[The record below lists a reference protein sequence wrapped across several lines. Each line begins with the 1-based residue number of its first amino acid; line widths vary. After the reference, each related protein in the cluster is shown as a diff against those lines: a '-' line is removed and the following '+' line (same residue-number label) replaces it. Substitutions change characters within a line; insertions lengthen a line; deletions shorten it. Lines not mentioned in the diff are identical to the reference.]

1 MKCHLILNCLT
12 LRLLTKIAHIAFFWF
27 HMNCPSST
35 CAWHKICPISQHKP
49 TKLTDLFGALV
60 LLSPFAVFAQDVSVG
75 SPAESSGS
83 PQTSVIQ
90 RVEIVARQG
99 STELRRAA
107 SFAKQIYGREEL
119 DRYGDTNA
127 LDVMRRLPGVNV
139 DTDGPRMRGLGAG
152 YTQILINGDPA
163 PPGFNLDQLSP
174 SQIERI
180 EVIKASTAEQSSQAV
195 AGSINVILKEV
206 TRRSLSNLRLG
217 LRTGKDRPL
226 GNVNYSITES
236 VGPFNMSL
244 PISLFEWHR
253 QVRNL
258 VDRKMA
264 GSDGQPALSEQLG
277 TGTSQGW
284 GYNVAPRFNFKVS
297 DEQTI
302 ALATF
307 FQKGYWNYRT
317 DYVNQAV
324 SGNPVFDDDAIQGGY
339 WENRRGNLTWINRFS
354 EDQRIEIKAG
364 VQQSRSAFD
373 LRNLRAGA
381 TQLRTAGIN
390 QDDAV
395 TQAGKYSQLL
405 GSSHT
410 LTAGWDL
417 ENQDRQ
423 EKRTTTNGAGEA
435 LLPSFEGQPF
445 QAQMRRQAYYIQDE
459 WEISPQ
465 WQLNLGLRN
474 ERIASESRNA
484 AMPVVNVSS
493 VLSPLAHVT
502 YKFDP
507 KRRDMVRASLTRSY
521 KAPGLNALLS
531 RPVINGAYTNTNQT
545 NTYLSPD
552 RIGNPALRP
561 ELATGL
567 DIAYENYLSND
578 GIFSVGIFHRNLTN
592 VVRNLTELRS
602 VSWAAAPRWIT
613 QPQNFSDAVTSGLEF
628 ELRGRAS
635 DLMPQLL
642 GHAKAL
648 NLRTSLSFYRSSIA
662 ALPGPDNR
670 LDGQQPWSANLG
682 FDQRISGLPLSVGG
696 NLSFTPGYNTRQSA
710 EQFFNRSPTKS
721 IDLFAMM
728 PLSPTMSFR
737 AAASAGVQQFG
748 PPNGSTLSLLSNGDY
763 TRTDRYA
770 KPQLNL
776 TLDMRL

>member
-1 MKCHLILNCLT
+1 MNRFLIT
-12 LRLLTKIAHIAFFWF
+12 WVFFL
-27 HMNCPSST
+27 P
-35 CAWHKICPISQHKP
+35 
-49 TKLTDLFGALV
+49 LG
-60 LLSPFAVFAQDVSVG
+60 VFAQDVGVG
-75 SPAESSGS
+75 SPAEPGVSAQ
-83 PQTSVIQ
+83 PSVIQ

-139 DTDGPRMRGLGAG
+139 DSGGPRMRGLGSG

-180 EVIKASTAEQSSQAV
+180 EVIKAATAEQSSQAV
-195 AGSINVILKEV
+195 AGSINVILKE
-206 TRRSLSNLRLG
+206 TSRRSLSSLRLG
-217 LRTGKDRPL
+217 LASGKDRPL
-226 GNVNYSITES
+226 GNVNYSISES
-236 VGPFNMSL
+236 AGPFNMSL
-244 PISLFEWHR
+244 PISVFEWNR
-253 QVRNL
+253 EIRNT

-264 GSDGQPALSEQLG
+264 GSDGQTAISEQLG
-277 TGTSQGW
+277 KINSWGW
-284 GYNVAPRFNFKVS
+284 GYNFAPRFNYKVS

-307 FQKGYWNYRT
+307 FQKGYWNNRT
-317 DYVNQAV
+317 DYTNRAV
-324 SGNPVFDDDAIQGGY
+324 LGNPIFDDNAIQDGY

-381 TQLRTAGIN
+381 TQLQTAGSN
-390 QDDAV
+390 QDDAI

-405 GSSHT
+405 GSAHT

-417 ENQDRQ
+417 ENR
-423 EKRTTTNGAGEA
+423 ERLERRTTTNGAGMA
-435 LLPSFEGQPF
+435 LLPSFEGQAF
-445 QAQMRRQAYYIQDE
+445 EAQMRRQAYYIQDE

-474 ERIASESRNA
+474 ERIASESKNA
-484 AMPVVNVSS
+484 ALPVSNVSS

-507 KRRDMVRASLTRSY
+507 KSRDMVRASLTRSY
-521 KAPGLNALLS
+521 KAAGLNALLA
-531 RPVINGAYTNTNQT
+531 RPVVNSAYANTNQT
-545 NTYLSPD
+545 NTYLAPD
-552 RIGNPALRP
+552 RIGNPTLSP

-578 GIFSVGIFHRNLTN
+578 GIFSVGVFHRNLTN

-602 VSWAAAPRWIT
+602 VPWAAAPRWIT

-635 DLMPQLL
+635 DLMPQLM
-642 GHAKAL
+642 GNAKAL
-648 NLRTSLSFYRSSIA
+648 NIRSSLSFYRSSIA
-662 ALPGPDNR
+662 ALPGPNNR

-696 NLSFTPGYNTRQSA
+696 NLSITPGYDTRQTT
-710 EQFFNRSPTKS
+710 EQYFKRSSTKG

-728 PLSPTMSFR
+728 PLSPSMSIR

-748 PPNGSTLSLLSNGDY
+748 PPNGSTQTLMSNGDY
-763 TRTDRYA
+763 ILTDRYA
-770 KPQLNL
+770 KPQLNIS
-776 TLDMRL
+776 LDMRL

>member
-1 MKCHLILNCLT
+1 MYRFFIT
-12 LRLLTKIAHIAFFWF
+12 LVFFL
-27 HMNCPSST
+27 P
-35 CAWHKICPISQHKP
+35 
-49 TKLTDLFGALV
+49 LG
-60 LLSPFAVFAQDVSVG
+60 VFAQDIGVG
-75 SPAESSGS
+75 SPAEPGASAQ
-83 PQTSVIQ
+83 PSVIQ

-139 DTDGPRMRGLGAG
+139 DSGGPRMRGLGSG

-180 EVIKASTAEQSSQAV
+180 EVIKAATAEQSAQAV
-195 AGSINVILKEV
+195 AGSINVILKEAS
-206 TRRSLSNLRLG
+206 RRSLSSLRLG
-217 LRTGKDRPL
+217 LASGKDRPL
-226 GNVNYSITES
+226 ANVNYSISES

-244 PISLFEWHR
+244 PISLFEWNR
-253 QVRNL
+253 EIRNS

-264 GSDGQPALSEQLG
+264 GSDGQTAVSEQLG
-277 TGTSQGW
+277 NINSWGW
-284 GYNVAPRFNFKVS
+284 GYNFAPRFNYKVS

-307 FQKGYWNYRT
+307 FQKGYWNNRT
-317 DYVNQAV
+317 DYTNRAV
-324 SGNPVFDDDAIQGGY
+324 SGSPIFDDNAIQDGY

-381 TQLRTAGIN
+381 TQLQTAGSN
-390 QDDAV
+390 QDDAI

-405 GSSHT
+405 GSAHT

-417 ENQDRQ
+417 ENR
-423 EKRTTTNGAGEA
+423 ERLERRTTTNGAGIA
-435 LLPSFEGQPF
+435 LLPSFEGQAF
-445 QAQMRRQAYYIQDE
+445 EAQMRRQAYYIQDE

-474 ERIASESRNA
+474 ERIASESKNA
-484 AMPVVNVSS
+484 ALPAANVSS

-521 KAPGLNALLS
+521 KAAGLNALLA
-531 RPVINGAYTNTNQT
+531 RPIVNSAYANTSQT
-545 NTYLSPD
+545 NTYLAPD
-552 RIGNPALRP
+552 RIGNPTLSP

-567 DIAYENYLSND
+567 DIAYENYLNND
-578 GIFSVGIFHRNLTN
+578 GIFSVGVFHRNLTN
-592 VVRNLTELRS
+592 VVRNLTELRN
-602 VSWAAAPRWIT
+602 VPWAAAPRWIT

-635 DLMPQLL
+635 DLMPQLM
-642 GHAKAL
+642 GNAKGL
-648 NLRTSLSFYRSSIA
+648 NLRSSLSVYRSSIA
-662 ALPGPDNR
+662 ALPGPNNR

-696 NLSFTPGYNTRQSA
+696 NLSITPGYDTRQTT
-710 EQFFNRSPTKS
+710 EQYFKRSSTKG

-728 PLSPTMSFR
+728 PLSPSMSIR

-748 PPNGSTLSLLSNGDY
+748 PPNGSTQTLMSNGDY
-763 TRTDRYA
+763 ILTDRYA
-770 KPQLNL
+770 KPQLNI

>member
-1 MKCHLILNCLT
+1 MNRFLIT
-12 LRLLTKIAHIAFFWF
+12 WVFFL
-27 HMNCPSST
+27 P
-35 CAWHKICPISQHKP
+35 
-49 TKLTDLFGALV
+49 LG
-60 LLSPFAVFAQDVSVG
+60 VFAQDVGVG
-75 SPAESSGS
+75 SPAEPGVSAQ
-83 PQTSVIQ
+83 PSVIQ

-139 DTDGPRMRGLGAG
+139 DSGGPRMRGLGSG

-180 EVIKASTAEQSSQAV
+180 EVIKAATAEQSSQAV
-195 AGSINVILKEV
+195 AGSINVILKE
-206 TRRSLSNLRLG
+206 TSRRSQSSLRLG
-217 LRTGKDRPL
+217 LASGKDRPL
-226 GNVNYSITES
+226 GNVNYSISES
-236 VGPFNMSL
+236 AGPFNMSL
-244 PISLFEWHR
+244 PISVFEWNR
-253 QVRNL
+253 EIRNT

-264 GSDGQPALSEQLG
+264 GSDGQTAISEQLG
-277 TGTSQGW
+277 KINSWGW
-284 GYNVAPRFNFKVS
+284 GYNFAPRFNYKVS

-307 FQKGYWNYRT
+307 FQKGYWNNRT
-317 DYVNQAV
+317 DYTNRAV
-324 SGNPVFDDDAIQGGY
+324 LGNPIFDDNAIQDGY

-381 TQLRTAGIN
+381 TQLQTAGSN
-390 QDDAV
+390 QDDAI

-405 GSSHT
+405 GSAHT

-417 ENQDRQ
+417 ENR
-423 EKRTTTNGAGEA
+423 ERLERRTTTNGAGMA
-435 LLPSFEGQPF
+435 LLPSFEGQAF
-445 QAQMRRQAYYIQDE
+445 EAQMRRQAYYIQDE

-474 ERIASESRNA
+474 ERIASESKNA
-484 AMPVVNVSS
+484 ALPVSNVSS

-521 KAPGLNALLS
+521 KAAGLNALLA
-531 RPVINGAYTNTNQT
+531 RPVVNSAYANTNQT
-545 NTYLSPD
+545 NTYLAPD
-552 RIGNPALRP
+552 RIGNPSLSP

-578 GIFSVGIFHRNLTN
+578 GIFSVGVFHRNLTN

-602 VSWAAAPRWIT
+602 VPWAAAPRWIT

-635 DLMPQLL
+635 DLMPQLM
-642 GHAKAL
+642 GNAKAL
-648 NLRTSLSFYRSSIA
+648 NIRSSLSFYRSSIA
-662 ALPGPDNR
+662 ALSGPNNR

-696 NLSFTPGYNTRQSA
+696 NLSITPGYDTRQTA
-710 EQFFNRSPTKS
+710 EQSFKRSSTKG

-728 PLSPTMSFR
+728 PLSPSMSIR

-748 PPNGSTLSLLSNGDY
+748 PPNGSTQTLMSNGDY
-763 TRTDRYA
+763 ILTDRYA
-770 KPQLNL
+770 KPQLNI

>member
-1 MKCHLILNCLT
+1 MDAWQCPCALSHHKTAKSAGILRT
-12 LRLLTKIAHIAFFWF
+12 LMLLA
-27 HMNCPSST
+27 P
-35 CAWHKICPISQHKP
+35 
-49 TKLTDLFGALV
+49 LG
-60 LLSPFAVFAQDVSVG
+60 VFAQDVSVG

-83 PQTSVIQ
+83 GQTSVIQ

-139 DTDGPRMRGLGAG
+139 DSGGPRMRGLGAG

-180 EVIKASTAEQSSQAV
+180 EVIKASTAEQSAQAV
-195 AGSINVILKEV
+195 AGSINVVLKEAS
-206 TRRSLSNLRLG
+206 RRSLSNLRLG
-217 LRTGKDRPL
+217 LGTGKDRPL
-226 GNVNYSITES
+226 GNVNYSISES

-244 PISLFEWHR
+244 PISLFEWNR
-253 QVRNL
+253 QVRNM
-258 VDRKMA
+258 VDRKMEGA
-264 GSDGQPALSEQLG
+264 DGQPAVSEQLG
-277 TGTSQGW
+277 TATSWGW
-284 GYNVAPRFNFKVS
+284 GYNFAPRFNFKVS

-307 FQKGYWNYRT
+307 FQKGYWNYRA
-317 DYVNQAV
+317 DYINRAV

-339 WENRRGNLTWINRFS
+339 WENRRANLTWINRFS
-354 EDQRIEIKAG
+354 QDQRIEIKAG

-381 TQLRTAGIN
+381 TQLQTAAIN
-390 QDDAV
+390 QDDAI

-405 GSSHT
+405 GSAHT

-417 ENQDRQ
+417 ENRDRQ
-423 EKRTTTNGAGEA
+423 EMRTTSNGAGQA
-435 LLPSFEGQPF
+435 LLPRFEGQPF
-445 QAQMRRQAYYIQDE
+445 LAQMRRQAIYIQDE

-474 ERIASESRNA
+474 ERIASESSNA
-484 AMPVVNVSS
+484 SLPVLNVSS
-493 VLSPLAHVT
+493 VLSPLAHVS

-507 KRRDMVRASLTRSY
+507 KSRDMVRASLTRSY
-521 KAPGLNALLS
+521 KAPGLSALLS
-531 RPVINGAYTNTNQT
+531 RPVINGAYANTNQT

-552 RIGNPALRP
+552 RIGNPTLSP

-567 DIAYENYLSND
+567 DIAYENYLNND

-592 VVRNLTELRS
+592 VVRNLTELRN
-602 VSWAAAPRWIT
+602 VSWATAPRWIT

-642 GHAKAL
+642 GNAKAL

-670 LDGQQPWSANLG
+670 LDGQQPWSASLG

-696 NLSFTPGYNTRQSA
+696 NLSITPGYGTRQTA
-710 EQFFNRSPTKS
+710 EQFFKRSTIKG

-728 PLSPTMSFR
+728 PLSPTMSLR

-748 PPNGSTLSLLSNGDY
+748 PPNGSTLSMLSNGDY

>member
-1 MKCHLILNCLT
+1 MNRFLIT
-12 LRLLTKIAHIAFFWF
+12 WVFFL
-27 HMNCPSST
+27 P
-35 CAWHKICPISQHKP
+35 
-49 TKLTDLFGALV
+49 LG
-60 LLSPFAVFAQDVSVG
+60 VFAQDVGVG
-75 SPAESSGS
+75 TPAEPGVSAQ
-83 PQTSVIQ
+83 PSVIQ

-139 DTDGPRMRGLGAG
+139 DSGGPRMRGLGSG

-180 EVIKASTAEQSSQAV
+180 EVIKAATAEQSSQAV
-195 AGSINVILKEV
+195 AGSINVILKE
-206 TRRSLSNLRLG
+206 TSRRSLSSLRLG
-217 LRTGKDRPL
+217 LASGKDRPL
-226 GNVNYSITES
+226 GNVNYSISES
-236 VGPFNMSL
+236 AGPFNMSL
-244 PISLFEWHR
+244 PISVFEWNR
-253 QVRNL
+253 EIRNT

-264 GSDGQPALSEQLG
+264 GSDGQTAISEQLG
-277 TGTSQGW
+277 KINSWGW
-284 GYNVAPRFNFKVS
+284 GYNFAPRFNYKVS

-307 FQKGYWNYRT
+307 FQKGYWNNRT
-317 DYVNQAV
+317 DYTNRAV
-324 SGNPVFDDDAIQGGY
+324 LGNPIFDDNAIQDGY

-381 TQLRTAGIN
+381 TQLQTAGSN
-390 QDDAV
+390 QDDAI

-405 GSSHT
+405 GSAHT

-417 ENQDRQ
+417 ENR
-423 EKRTTTNGAGEA
+423 ERLERRTTTNGAGMA
-435 LLPSFEGQPF
+435 LLPSFEGQAF
-445 QAQMRRQAYYIQDE
+445 EAQMRRQAYYIQDE

-474 ERIASESRNA
+474 ERIASESKNA
-484 AMPVVNVSS
+484 ALPVSNVSS

-521 KAPGLNALLS
+521 KAAGLNALLA
-531 RPVINGAYTNTNQT
+531 RPVVNSAYANTNQT
-545 NTYLSPD
+545 NTYLAPD
-552 RIGNPALRP
+552 RIGNPTLSP

-578 GIFSVGIFHRNLTN
+578 GIFSVGVFHRNLTN

-602 VSWAAAPRWIT
+602 VPWAAAPRWIT

-635 DLMPQLL
+635 DLMPQLM
-642 GHAKAL
+642 GNAKAL
-648 NLRTSLSFYRSSIA
+648 NIRSSLSFYRSSIA
-662 ALPGPDNR
+662 ALSGPNNR

-696 NLSFTPGYNTRQSA
+696 NLSITPGYDTRQTA
-710 EQFFNRSPTKS
+710 EQSFKRSSTKG

-728 PLSPTMSFR
+728 PLSPSMSIR

-748 PPNGSTLSLLSNGDY
+748 PPNGSTQTLMSNGDY
-763 TRTDRYA
+763 ILTDRYA
-770 KPQLNL
+770 KPQLNI

>member
-1 MKCHLILNCLT
+1 MNCLSIAGALHRAFPLSQDKT
-12 LRLLTKIAHIAFFWF
+12 DKPTGNLLTLLLFS
-27 HMNCPSST
+27 PL
-35 CAWHKICPISQHKP
+35 CA
-49 TKLTDLFGALV
+49 L
-60 LLSPFAVFAQDVSVG
+60 AQDVGVG
-75 SPAESSGS
+75 SPAEPSGS
-83 PQTSVIQ
+83 AQPSVIQ

-139 DTDGPRMRGLGAG
+139 DSGGPRMRGLGAG

-180 EVIKASTAEQSSQAV
+180 EVIKASTAEQSAQAV
-195 AGSINVILKEV
+195 AGSINVILKEAS
-206 TRRSLSNLRLG
+206 RRSLSTLRLG
-217 LRTGKDRPL
+217 LGTGTDRPL
-226 GNVNYSITES
+226 GNLNYAISES
-236 VGPFNMSL
+236 LGPFNMSL
-244 PISLFEWHR
+244 PVSLFEWNR

-264 GSDGQPALSEQLG
+264 GTDGQTAISEQLG
-277 TGTSQGW
+277 TGTSTGW
-284 GYNVAPRFNFKVS
+284 GYNLAPRFNYKVS

-317 DYVNQAV
+317 DYVNRAV
-324 SGNPVFDDDAIQGGY
+324 SGKPVFDDDAIQGGY
-339 WENRRGNLTWINRFS
+339 WETRRGNLTWINRFS

-381 TQLRTAGIN
+381 TQLQTAGNN

-405 GSSHT
+405 GSAHT
-410 LTAGWDL
+410 FTAGWDL
-417 ENQDRQ
+417 ENRERL
-423 EKRTTTNGAGEA
+423 EKRTTTNGVGIA
-435 LLPSFEGQPF
+435 LLSSFEGQAF
-445 QAQMRRQAYYIQDE
+445 EAQMRRQAYYIQDE

-474 ERIASESRNA
+474 ERISSESKNA
-484 AMPVVNVSS
+484 DLPVANVSS
-493 VLSPLAHVT
+493 VLSPLAHLT
-502 YKFDP
+502 YKFDA
-507 KRRDMVRASLTRSY
+507 KSRDMLRASLTRSY
-521 KAPGLNALLS
+521 KAPGLNALLA
-531 RPVINGAYTNTNQT
+531 RPVINSAYTNINQT
-545 NTYLSPD
+545 NTYLAPD
-552 RIGNPALRP
+552 RIGNAALSP

-592 VVRNLTELRS
+592 VVRNLTELRN
-602 VSWAAAPRWIT
+602 VTWATAPRWIT
-613 QPQNFSDAVTSGLEF
+613 QPQNFSDAVTRGLEF

-642 GHAKAL
+642 GQAKGL
-648 NLRTSLSFYRSSIA
+648 NLRSSLSFYRSSIA

-696 NLSFTPGYNTRQSA
+696 NLSITPGYDTRQSA
-710 EQFFNRSPTKS
+710 EQMFNRSMAKS

-728 PLSPTMSFR
+728 PLSPTMSLR

-748 PPNGSTLSLLSNGDY
+748 PPNGYTLSLLSNGDY
-763 TRTDRYA
+763 VRTDRYA
-770 KPQLNL
+770 KPQLNI

>member
-1 MKCHLILNCLT
+1 MGAWQYPCALSHHKTAKSAGILRT
-12 LRLLTKIAHIAFFWF
+12 LMLLA
-27 HMNCPSST
+27 P
-35 CAWHKICPISQHKP
+35 
-49 TKLTDLFGALV
+49 LG
-60 LLSPFAVFAQDVSVG
+60 VFAQDVSVG

-83 PQTSVIQ
+83 GQTSVIQ

-139 DTDGPRMRGLGAG
+139 DSGGPRMRGLGAG

-174 SQIERI
+174 TQIERI
-180 EVIKASTAEQSSQAV
+180 EVIKASTAEQSAQAV
-195 AGSINVILKEV
+195 AGSINVVLKEAS
-206 TRRSLSNLRLG
+206 RRSLSNLRLG
-217 LRTGKDRPL
+217 LGTGKDRPL
-226 GNVNYSITES
+226 GNVNYSISES

-244 PISLFEWHR
+244 PISLFEWNR
-253 QVRNL
+253 QVRNM
-258 VDRKMA
+258 VDRKMEGA
-264 GSDGQPALSEQLG
+264 DGQPAVSEQLG
-277 TGTSQGW
+277 TATSWGW
-284 GYNVAPRFNFKVS
+284 GYNFAPRFNFKVS

-317 DYVNQAV
+317 DYINRAV

-339 WENRRGNLTWINRFS
+339 WENRRANLTWINRFS
-354 EDQRIEIKAG
+354 QDQRIEIKAG

-381 TQLRTAGIN
+381 TQLQTAGIN
-390 QDDAV
+390 QDDAI

-405 GSSHT
+405 GSAHT

-417 ENQDRQ
+417 ENRDRQ
-423 EKRTTTNGAGEA
+423 EMRTTSNGAGQA
-435 LLPSFEGQPF
+435 LLPRFEGQPF
-445 QAQMRRQAYYIQDE
+445 MAQMRRQAIYIQDE

-474 ERIASESRNA
+474 ERIASESSNA
-484 AMPVVNVSS
+484 SLPVLNVSS
-493 VLSPLAHVT
+493 VLSPLAHVS

-507 KRRDMVRASLTRSY
+507 KSRDMVRASLTRSY
-521 KAPGLNALLS
+521 KAPGLSALLS
-531 RPVINGAYTNTNQT
+531 RPVINGAYANTNQT

-552 RIGNPALRP
+552 RIGNPTLSP

-567 DIAYENYLSND
+567 DIAYENYLNND

-592 VVRNLTELRS
+592 VVRNLTELRN
-602 VSWAAAPRWIT
+602 VSWATAPRWIT

-642 GHAKAL
+642 GNAKAL

-670 LDGQQPWSANLG
+670 LDGQQPWSASLG

-696 NLSFTPGYNTRQSA
+696 NLSITSGYDTRQTA
-710 EQFFNRSPTKS
+710 EQFLKRSTIKG

-728 PLSPTMSFR
+728 PLSPTMSLR

-748 PPNGSTLSLLSNGDY
+748 PPNGSTLSMLSNGDY

>member
-1 MKCHLILNCLT
+1 MGAWQYPCALSHHKTAKSAGILRT
-12 LRLLTKIAHIAFFWF
+12 LMLLA
-27 HMNCPSST
+27 P
-35 CAWHKICPISQHKP
+35 
-49 TKLTDLFGALV
+49 LG
-60 LLSPFAVFAQDVSVG
+60 VFAQDVSVG

-83 PQTSVIQ
+83 GQTSVIQ

-139 DTDGPRMRGLGAG
+139 DSGGPRMRGLGAG

-180 EVIKASTAEQSSQAV
+180 EVIKASTAEQSAQAV
-195 AGSINVILKEV
+195 AGSINVVLKEAS
-206 TRRSLSNLRLG
+206 RRSLRNLRLG
-217 LRTGKDRPL
+217 LGTGKDRPL
-226 GNVNYSITES
+226 GNVNYSISES

-244 PISLFEWHR
+244 PISLFEWNR
-253 QVRNL
+253 QVRNM
-258 VDRKMA
+258 VDRKMEGA
-264 GSDGQPALSEQLG
+264 DGQPAVSEQLG
-277 TGTSQGW
+277 TATSWGW
-284 GYNVAPRFNFKVS
+284 GYNFAPRFNFKVS

-317 DYVNQAV
+317 DYINRAV

-339 WENRRGNLTWINRFS
+339 WENRRANLTWINRFS
-354 EDQRIEIKAG
+354 QDQRIEIKAG

-381 TQLRTAGIN
+381 TQLQTAAIN
-390 QDDAV
+390 QDDAI

-405 GSSHT
+405 GSAHT

-417 ENQDRQ
+417 ENRDRQ
-423 EKRTTTNGAGEA
+423 EMRTTSNGAGQA
-435 LLPSFEGQPF
+435 LLPFFEGQPF
-445 QAQMRRQAYYIQDE
+445 VAQMRRQAIYIQDE

-474 ERIASESRNA
+474 ERIASESSNA
-484 AMPVVNVSS
+484 SLPVLNVSS

-507 KRRDMVRASLTRSY
+507 KSRDMVRASLTRSY
-521 KAPGLNALLS
+521 KAPGLSALLS
-531 RPVINGAYTNTNQT
+531 RPVINGAYANTNQT

-552 RIGNPALRP
+552 RIGNPTLSP

-567 DIAYENYLSND
+567 DIAYENYLNND

-592 VVRNLTELRS
+592 VVRNLTELRN
-602 VSWAAAPRWIT
+602 VSWATAPRWIT

-642 GHAKAL
+642 GNAKAL

-670 LDGQQPWSANLG
+670 LDGQQPWSASLG

-696 NLSFTPGYNTRQSA
+696 NLSITPGYDTRQTA
-710 EQFFNRSPTKS
+710 EQFLKRSTIKG

-728 PLSPTMSFR
+728 PLSPTMSLR

-748 PPNGSTLSLLSNGDY
+748 PPNGSTLSMLSNGDY

>member
-1 MKCHLILNCLT
+1 MNFILIT
-12 LRLLTKIAHIAFFWF
+12 
-27 HMNCPSST
+27 
-35 CAWHKICPISQHKP
+35 
-49 TKLTDLFGALV
+49 LV
-60 LLSPFAVFAQDVSVG
+60 LLLPLGAFAQDAG
-75 SPAESSGS
+75 LGTPAEPTGG
-83 PQTSVIQ
+83 PQPSVIQ

-107 SFAKQIYGREEL
+107 SFAKQVYGREEL

-139 DTDGPRMRGLGAG
+139 DTGGPRMRGLGAG

-180 EVIKASTAEQSSQAV
+180 EVIKASTAEQSAQAV
-195 AGSINVILKEV
+195 AGSINVILKESS
-206 TRRSLSNLRLG
+206 RRSLSTLRLG
-217 LRTGKDRPL
+217 LGSGIDRPL
-226 GNVNYSITES
+226 GNLNYSINES
-236 VGPFNMSL
+236 AGPFSLSL
-244 PISLFEWHR
+244 PVSLFEWNR
-253 QVRNL
+253 QIRNL
-258 VDRKMA
+258 VDRRMA
-264 GSDGQPALSEQLG
+264 GTNGQPAVSEQLG
-277 TGTSQGW
+277 TGTSGGW
-284 GYNVAPRFNFKVS
+284 GYNFAPRLNYKVS
-297 DEQTI
+297 DEQTLS
-302 ALATF
+302 LATF
-307 FQKGYWNYRT
+307 FQKGFWNYRT
-317 DYVNQAV
+317 DYVNRTV
-324 SGNPVFDDDAIQGGY
+324 SGNPVFDDDATQGGY

-381 TQLRTAGIN
+381 TILQTAGLN

-405 GSSHT
+405 GTSHT

-417 ENQDRQ
+417 ENRNRQ
-423 EKRTTTNGAGEA
+423 EKRTTTNGAGDA

-445 QAQMRRQAYYIQDE
+445 EAQMRRQAYYIQDE

-474 ERIASESRNA
+474 ERIASESSNA
-484 AMPVVNVSS
+484 SMPVVNVSS

-507 KRRDMVRASLTRSY
+507 QSRDMVRASLTRSY

-531 RPVINGAYTNTNQT
+531 RPVINAAYINTNQT
-545 NTYLSPD
+545 NTYLAPD
-552 RIGNPALRP
+552 RLGNPALSP

-592 VVRNLTELRS
+592 VVRNLTELRN
-602 VSWAAAPRWIT
+602 VSWASAPRWIT
-613 QPQNFSDAVTSGLEF
+613 QPQNFSNAVTSGLEF

-635 DLMPQLL
+635 DLMPQLM
-642 GHAKAL
+642 GNAKAL
-648 NLRTSLSFYRSSIA
+648 NLRTSLSLYSSSIA
-662 ALPGPDNR
+662 ALPGPNNR

-682 FDQRISGLPLSVGG
+682 FDQRISGMPLSVGG
-696 NLSFTPGYNTRQSA
+696 NLSITPGYDTRQTA
-710 EQFFNRSPTKS
+710 EQWLKRSSAKG

-728 PLSPTMSFR
+728 PLSPTMSLR

-748 PPNGSTLSLLSNGDY
+748 PPNGTTQILLSNGDY

>member
-1 MKCHLILNCLT
+1 MNRFLIT
-12 LRLLTKIAHIAFFWF
+12 WVFFL
-27 HMNCPSST
+27 P
-35 CAWHKICPISQHKP
+35 
-49 TKLTDLFGALV
+49 LG
-60 LLSPFAVFAQDVSVG
+60 VFAQDVGVG
-75 SPAESSGS
+75 TPAEPGVSAQ
-83 PQTSVIQ
+83 PSVIQ

-139 DTDGPRMRGLGAG
+139 DSGGPRMRGLGSG

-180 EVIKASTAEQSSQAV
+180 EVIKAATAEQSSQAV
-195 AGSINVILKEV
+195 AGSINVILKE
-206 TRRSLSNLRLG
+206 TSRRSLSSLRLG
-217 LRTGKDRPL
+217 LASGKDRPL
-226 GNVNYSITES
+226 GNVNYSISES
-236 VGPFNMSL
+236 AGPFNMSL
-244 PISLFEWHR
+244 PISVFEWNR
-253 QVRNL
+253 EIRNT

-264 GSDGQPALSEQLG
+264 GSDGQTAISEQLG
-277 TGTSQGW
+277 KINSWGW
-284 GYNVAPRFNFKVS
+284 GYNFAPRFNYKVS

-307 FQKGYWNYRT
+307 FQKGYWNNRT
-317 DYVNQAV
+317 DYTNRAV
-324 SGNPVFDDDAIQGGY
+324 LGNPIFDDNAIQDGY

-381 TQLRTAGIN
+381 TQLQTAGSN
-390 QDDAV
+390 QDDAI

-405 GSSHT
+405 GSAHT

-417 ENQDRQ
+417 ENR
-423 EKRTTTNGAGEA
+423 ERLERRTTTNGAGMA
-435 LLPSFEGQPF
+435 LLPSFEGQAF
-445 QAQMRRQAYYIQDE
+445 EAQMRRQAYYIQDE

-474 ERIASESRNA
+474 ERIASESKNA
-484 AMPVVNVSS
+484 ALPVSNVSS

-521 KAPGLNALLS
+521 KAAGLNALLA
-531 RPVINGAYTNTNQT
+531 RPVVNSAYANTNQT
-545 NTYLSPD
+545 NTYLAPD
-552 RIGNPALRP
+552 RIGNPTLSP

-578 GIFSVGIFHRNLTN
+578 GIFSVGVFHRNLTN

-602 VSWAAAPRWIT
+602 VPWAAAPRWIT

-635 DLMPQLL
+635 DLMPQLM
-642 GHAKAL
+642 GNAKAL
-648 NLRTSLSFYRSSIA
+648 NIRSSLSFYRSSIA
-662 ALPGPDNR
+662 ALSGPNNR

-696 NLSFTPGYNTRQSA
+696 NLSITPGYDTRQTT
-710 EQFFNRSPTKS
+710 EQYFKRSSTKG

-728 PLSPTMSFR
+728 PLSPSMSIR

-748 PPNGSTLSLLSNGDY
+748 PPNGSTQTLMSNGDY
-763 TRTDRYA
+763 ILTDRYA
-770 KPQLNL
+770 KPQLNI